1 MQRIKEQEATAV
13 AAGNVDVRSNW
24 QKLRVLS
31 GHWNLENRKWE
42 TERLGRADKNGTL
55 RPKLSAL
62 STEIFIGC

>member
-1 MQRIKEQEATAV
+1 
-13 AAGNVDVRSNW
+13 VDVRSNW